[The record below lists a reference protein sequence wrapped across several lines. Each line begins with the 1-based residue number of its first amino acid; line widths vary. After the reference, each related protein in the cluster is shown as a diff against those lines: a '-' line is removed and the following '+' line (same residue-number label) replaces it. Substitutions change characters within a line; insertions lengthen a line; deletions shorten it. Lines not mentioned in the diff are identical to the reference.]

1 MKRHVILYVECLLRR
16 LGLIP
21 RHRAP
26 ILNSSIV
33 PYPASCPQGSVA
45 RGWWRFMGI
54 VEDAISS
61 LHAFVH
67 ILCSPRTGISQQLR
81 PAPQENAIDRQ
92 DNLVACCD
100 PHPHPCIFF
109 KKKEKKRDHFL
120 DVCTPRKKKKQNY
133 AIGFRVESVGT
144 AGTAGCVAR
153 EVRVCQDIKLFL
165 AFCRQ
170 PTAG

>member
-100 PHPHPCIFF
+100 PHRHPCIFLF
-109 KKKEKKRDHFL
+109 FLHKKKGITSWTCVLPGRRRNKI
-120 DVCTPRKKKKQNY
+120 TPLGSELNLLERLE
-133 AIGFRVESVGT
+133 RL
-144 AGTAGCVAR
+144 VAWQGR
-153 EVRVCQDIKLFL
+153 CECARTSNCF
-165 AFCRQ
+165 
-170 PTAG
+170 